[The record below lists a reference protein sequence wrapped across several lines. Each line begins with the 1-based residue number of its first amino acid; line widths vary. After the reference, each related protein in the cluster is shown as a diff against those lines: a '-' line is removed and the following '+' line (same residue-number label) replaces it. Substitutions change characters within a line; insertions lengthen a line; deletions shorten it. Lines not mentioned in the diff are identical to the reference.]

1 MDQCAGLKNF
11 LPKYTQALTDVI
23 IFSMSHSNKINLE
36 AKRARKRYIYIKE
49 KSLAAQ
55 EPENDSTSLCFKQW
69 SQSWEIA
76 ENNMIYVS
84 STSAD
89 D

>member
-1 MDQCAGLKNF
+1 MTSTRSVSAKVNTS
-11 LPKYTQALTDVI
+11 PKLDVI
-23 IFSMSHSNKINLE
+23 IFLTSPSNKINLE
-36 AKRARKRYIYIKE
+36 AKRARKGYIYIKE

-84 STSAD
+84 STSAGD
-89 D
+89 